1 MKNTGKTETAL
12 NKHNY
17 LKHIVIINKKNIY
30 ISIENFVF
38 LFVFV
43 LSVNY
48 SQANTR
54 AHSLLLTLPLPMKLR
69 H

>member
-1 MKNTGKTETAL
+1 MKNTDKTETGL

-17 LKHIVIINKKNIY
+17 LKHIVIINKKYIY
-30 ISIENFVF
+30 FSIENFVF
-38 LFVFV
+38 LFILV

-54 AHSLLLTLPLPMKLR
+54 LVFCC
-69 H
+69 